1 MSEMKQLESTPAA
14 LAFPVEEALVP
25 LCRENFGA
33 MLRAVVLTGSVARN
47 EASYIYKDGQ
57 AILLSDIEAIVV
69 LHDSAPLPSRQ
80 AAQSLCRSAERSLAA
95 HGVQVHVSLSMVHG
109 AYLRRLPPHIYSY
122 ELRAC
127 GVVLFGEA
135 AILEEIP
142 GYAAMELS
150 TEDAWRMLSNRLI
163 EQMETSE
170 SSSNDSSDD
179 SIDDALRYRR
189 IKLCLDLASSL
200 LVFCGRFEA
209 GYRARL
215 RRIEEFALVPGGLP
229 ISIQEF
235 LPLLRLC
242 TAAKLQPGAVAW
254 ATGEAAEAGFAGPVT
269 RWAWQSWLWELERMT
284 GSRDHAAAEEMI
296 CAFGRSQGGERLLRG
311 WLYAVRRVGWL
322 RSVRYWPKWLWLLA
336 RGLTPRH
343 ALYLAAYRW
352 QQQRCG
358 ETCSD
363 SADSLKRVRELLPVD
378 IAAQPATAAEVARQ
392 LAWNYQE
399 FVTETRS

>member
-25 LCRENFGA
+25 LCRESFGA
-33 MLRAVVLTGSVARN
+33 TLRAVVLTGSVARN

-80 AAQSLCRSAERSLAA
+80 ASQSLCRSAEHRLAA

-122 ELRAC
+122 ELRTC
-127 GVVLFGEA
+127 GLVLFGEP
-135 AILEEIP
+135 AILEEEIP
-142 GYAAMELS
+142 GYAASELS

-163 EQMETSE
+163 EQMETEE
-170 SSSNDSSDD
+170 SFGNNSNDD
-179 SIDDALRYRR
+179 SNDDARRYRR

-200 LVFCGRFEA
+200 LVFCGCFEA

-215 RRIEEFALVPGGLP
+215 RRFEEFAQVPGGLP

-235 LPLLRLC
+235 LPLLRLS
-242 TAAKLQPGAVAW
+242 TAAKLQPGAMA
-254 ATGEAAEAGFAGPVT
+254 GAEAGFADPVT

-284 GSRDHAAAEEMI
+284 GSREHAAAEEMI
-296 CAFGRSQGGERLLRG
+296 CAFGRSQGWQRLLRG
-311 WLYAVRRVGWL
+311 WLYAIRSAGWL
-322 RSVRYWPKWLWLLA
+322 RSVRYWPKWLCLLA

-358 ETCSD
+358 EIRGD
-363 SADSLKRVRELLPVD
+363 SAESLKRVRELLPVD